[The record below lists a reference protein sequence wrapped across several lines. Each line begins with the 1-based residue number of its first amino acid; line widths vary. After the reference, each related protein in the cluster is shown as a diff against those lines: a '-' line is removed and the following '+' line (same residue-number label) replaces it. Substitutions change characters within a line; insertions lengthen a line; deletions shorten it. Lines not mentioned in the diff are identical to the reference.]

1 VSPRDSLKDRTLD
14 QMCTVTRPGLAPI
27 AAATAVELLVA
38 VLHSPQGKYVGAD
51 KPSDGSAP
59 MGYIPHQLR
68 GFLNAF
74 QNLVITGESFDKCIA
89 CSSKVLDA
97 YDADALGLLEKA
109 CNSTAYLEELTGL
122 NQLTEEADSLM
133 IDLEDS
139 DEDGDMI

>member
-1 VSPRDSLKDRTLD
+1 
-14 QMCTVTRPGLAPI
+14 MCTVTRPGLAPI

-38 VLHSPQGKYVGAD
+38 VLHSPQGKFVSAE
-51 KPSDGSAP
+51 KPSDGSVP

-74 QNLVITGESFDKCIA
+74 QNMVITGESFDKCIA

-97 YDADALGLLEKA
+97 YAANALDLLEKA

-122 NQLTEEADSLM
+122 HQLTEEADALM

-139 DEDGDMI
+139 DEDGDLV